1 MKIKEVV
8 AAVVYGIIDIGSNTI
23 RLAIYDIKGKQIE
36 MLLKKKFMTGLA
48 GYIKDDV
55 MIEEGIV
62 AACEAIHDFKR
73 LLKNF
78 NIDNI
83 AAFATAA
90 LRNVKNSK
98 EAVAEIERI
107 TGITVDLISGEEEAF
122 LDFVGATQATVIQ
135 DGILIDIGGGST
147 ELVIYQGDEI
157 KSMVSLP
164 IGSLNMYKNYVQN
177 IFPIEEDES
186 NIRQAVLD
194 ELEQIK
200 AQVYGRQ
207 EYICGVGGTM
217 RATVKLYNEIFD
229 LEVDNVE
236 LSIDKLKEMVESLT
250 FGRNEVGMPTNDNL
264 DLILKIVP
272 ERIRTIMPGVIILI
286 TLADFFESDHLYI
299 SSSGVREGYIYAKI
313 AK

>member
-1 MKIKEVV
+1 M
-8 AAVVYGIIDIGSNTI
+8 
-23 RLAIYDIKGKQIE
+23 
-36 MLLKKKFMTGLA
+36 
-48 GYIKDDV
+48 
-55 MIEEGIV
+55 
-62 AACEAIHDFKR
+62 
-73 LLKNF
+73 
-78 NIDNI
+78 
-83 AAFATAA
+83 
-90 LRNVKNSK
+90 
-98 EAVAEIERI
+98 
-107 TGITVDLISGEEEAF
+107 
-122 LDFVGATQATVIQ
+122 
-135 DGILIDIGGGST
+135 
-147 ELVIYQGDEI
+147 
-157 KSMVSLP
+157 
-164 IGSLNMYKNYVQN
+164 
-177 IFPIEEDES
+177 
-186 NIRQAVLD
+186 
-194 ELEQIK
+194 EQIK

-272 ERIRTIMPGVIILI
+272 ERIRTIMPGVIILL

>member
-1 MKIKEVV
+1 
-8 AAVVYGIIDIGSNTI
+8 
-23 RLAIYDIKGKQIE
+23 
-36 MLLKKKFMTGLA
+36 MTGLA

-272 ERIRTIMPGVIILI
+272 ERIRTIMPGVIILL